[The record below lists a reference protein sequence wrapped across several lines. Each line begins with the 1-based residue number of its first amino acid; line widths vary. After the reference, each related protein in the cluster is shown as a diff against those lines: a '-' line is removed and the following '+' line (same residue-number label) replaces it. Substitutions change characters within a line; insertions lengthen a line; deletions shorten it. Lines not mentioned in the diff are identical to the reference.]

1 MEQII
6 ANPVCNRFSG
16 SLKSQFQLQFCFLGS
31 HVKRNMDD
39 VQIKNQLNQIW
50 HDLNQNQTKKVE
62 WQTQIF
68 IPMRTREKN
77 AKIMKISIAISN
89 VLVLAA
95 GFYSHQV
102 ASFKNDVV
110 LGGVYLAM
118 TALTIVAGTVLIYK
132 YAVPRILQNEFR
144 TEFYR
149 LNFQK
154 NRLEVLDLR
163 KQVIK
168 KQKIQ
173 SNTMLPEIPLPTTEI
188 EHYRKI
194 RQNIYNQLSGRLGIH
209 FQAA

>member
-1 MEQII
+1 M
-6 ANPVCNRFSG
+6 ANTNFYPDGNAR
-16 SLKSQFQLQFCFLGS
+16 
-31 HVKRNMDD
+31 
-39 VQIKNQLNQIW
+39 
-50 HDLNQNQTKKVE
+50 
-62 WQTQIF
+62 
-68 IPMRTREKN
+68 KN

-89 VLVLAA
+89 VLVLAM
-95 GFYSHQV
+95 GLYSHQV
-102 ASFKNDVV
+102 ASFKNDAV
-110 LGGVYLAM
+110 LSGVYLAII
-118 TALTIVAGTVLIYK
+118 ALVIMLGTVLIYK

-163 KQVIK
+163 KQVVK

-173 SNTMLPEIPLPTTEI
+173 FNTVLPEIPLPTTET